1 MESTLG
7 ISVALATL
15 FLILLAV
22 LLLKRSKSSS
32 GVDPLV
38 RACFGDRGK
47 AARLIAYELK
57 LSPGLSEREARSRA
71 FSRLEKDRSR

>member
-1 MESTLG
+1 MDSAVV
-7 ISVALATL
+7 ISSALAVL
-15 FLILLAV
+15 FLILV
-22 LLLKRSKSSS
+22 SVYFLKRSNSSS